1 MGAAG
6 AVEAVTSVLTLV
18 HQILPPTLHYI
29 PGDPQCDLDYVP
41 DHARPA
47 KVEHV
52 LSNSFGFAGN
62 NACLVF
68 SRPEPQERD
77 L

>member
-1 MGAAG
+1 M
-6 AVEAVTSVLTLV
+6 TLM
-18 HQILPPTLHYI
+18 HQVLPPTLNFI

-41 DHARPA
+41 DQARPRQ
-47 KVEHV
+47 VGSV

-68 SRPEPQERD
+68 CQPSRLEAKV
-77 L
+77 